1 MGSPA
6 TVLIDVPDRHD
17 IVASRMVANRQFF
30 TPFMRSTMSEH
41 VNKVLPKNRRLTQSL
56 AKTLI
61 SQAVTGTQHRLAYT
75 DQDMADILGCS
86 AGTVQNARNQSGQM
100 QVHTLFE
107 LLSVNEMALD
117 GFLNFYNRRSVPI
130 TAKCDTDAML
140 STTGAV
146 HSLALVQSPQSE
158 GGAIITDN
166 ECLQI
171 EDEVKS
177 AIEALEQIQ
186 RRCHEIREKAA

>member
-1 MGSPA
+1 
-6 TVLIDVPDRHD
+6 
-17 IVASRMVANRQFF
+17 
-30 TPFMRSTMSEH
+30 MSEH

-130 TAKCDTDAML
+130 AAKCDTDAMMT
-140 STTGAV
+140 TTGAV
-146 HSLALVQSPQSE
+146 HSLAVVQSPQSE
-158 GGAIITDN
+158 GGAQVTDR

-171 EDEVKS
+171 EPEIDA
-177 AIEALEQIQ
+177 AIEALSALKQ
-186 RRCHEIREKAA
+186 RCHTIRERVA

>member
-1 MGSPA
+1 
-6 TVLIDVPDRHD
+6 
-17 IVASRMVANRQFF
+17 
-30 TPFMRSTMSEH
+30 MSEP

-146 HSLALVQSPQSE
+146 HSLALVQSPNSE
-158 GGAIITDN
+158 GGVKITDN

-171 EDEVKS
+171 EDEVKA